1 MDHFKPLS
9 KSANC
14 KSKSKYKVN
23 LIQIPNTLF
32 KFLLPRWFRR
42 VVERVA
48 SRWRWWGEAEA
59 SARRSTRTSWS
70 WPRPAALAPRPS
82 SRRCRPQCP
91 RSSEASSMLKK
102 FIYKWRHKICYNKS
116 YLLGGEGDSTHDLK
130 VEGSNL
136 IQSLNG
142 NAVITMTIS
151 LLALIRHFH
160 IFCRLI
166 LSCNTW
172 GIVQRWRHGIVDTF
186 SHPLLTVVT
195 CFLLRP

>member
-14 KSKSKYKVN
+14 KSKSTYKVN

-32 KFLLPRWFRR
+32 KFLLPRWFRK

-91 RSSEASSMLKK
+91 RSSEASSMLKNSFINGVTK
-102 FIYKWRHKICYNKS
+102 FKLFVKWRRWLDSRSESRGFESHPIAKRKCCHNHGNLITVPNPTFS
-116 YLLGGEGDSTHDLK
+116 YLL
-130 VEGSNL
+130 
-136 IQSLNG
+136 
-142 NAVITMTIS
+142 
-151 LLALIRHFH
+151 
-160 IFCRLI
+160 
-166 LSCNTW
+166 
-172 GIVQRWRHGIVDTF
+172 
-186 SHPLLTVVT
+186 
-195 CFLLRP
+195 